1 MTFRFFLAAVTGNRK
16 LNDKTI
22 TDKFPIPNITDILYR
37 LGRCKYF
44 TTLDLA
50 SGYHQIEV
58 NEKDMPKT
66 AFNVENGHYEF
77 TRMPFG
83 LKNAPSTF

>member
-1 MTFRFFLAAVTGNRK
+1 MVIDYQK

-22 TDKFPIPNITDILYR
+22 TDKFPIPNITDILDR

-58 NEKDMPKT
+58 LVNEKDTPKT
-66 AFNVENGHYEF
+66 AFNVENEHYEF